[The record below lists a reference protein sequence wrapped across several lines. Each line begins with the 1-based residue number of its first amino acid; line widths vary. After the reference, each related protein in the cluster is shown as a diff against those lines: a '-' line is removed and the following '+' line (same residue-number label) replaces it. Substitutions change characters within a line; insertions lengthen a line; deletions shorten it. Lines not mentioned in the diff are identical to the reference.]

1 MTDAATLA
9 RPYAHA
15 IFNSAVTAGT
25 TQAWSDVLRTLAVVM
40 QDDAM
45 QALLADPSVPHA
57 TLKSLVQG
65 IMTQANASA
74 TEQVQGVLC
83 RTLDVLLA
91 YGRLPCLPAISEAYR
106 ALLSVHEDAVRALVV
121 SATPLSEAQHETLEK
136 RLAARLGK
144 KIVLNSKVD
153 PKLLGGAVI
162 KVGHWV
168 LDGSVTNQMKQLK
181 TCLATVE

>member
-15 IFNSAVTAGT
+15 IFDSAVTAGT

-45 QALLADPSVPHA
+45 QSLLADPGVPNA
-57 TLKSLVQG
+57 TLKSLVQD
-65 IMTQANASA
+65 IMAQANASA
-74 TEQVQGVLC
+74 TDQVQGALC
-83 RTLDVLLA
+83 RTLDVLLEHE
-91 YGRLPCLPAISEAYR
+91 RLACLPAISEAYR
-106 ALLSVHEDAVRALVV
+106 ALLSAYEDAVRAIIV
-121 SATPLSEAQHETLEK
+121 SATPLSEAQHQTLEK
-136 RLAARLGK
+136 RLATRLGK

-153 PKLLGGAVI
+153 PKLVGGAVI

-168 LDGSVTNQMKQLK
+168 LDGSVTNQIKQLK
-181 TCLATVE
+181 TCLATLE